1 MKRETLKEH
10 GLTDEQIDFVMAEN
24 GKDVNPL
31 TEKVNSLTS
40 ERDGLQKQVTDRDTQ
55 LNDLKKSTK
64 DNDELQSQIKQLQE
78 DNKNAQQKY
87 QNDLAAQ
94 TKSFKIEGALRDA
107 KARNVKAVLSLID
120 TDKVEVA
127 KDGSLSG
134 LTDQIDAVKKSD
146 GYLFDGDAAKAKQV
160 RVNPGFKDNGNGS
173 SDNITNKIAARLA
186 NAEE

>member
-24 GKDVNPL
+24 GKDINAL
-31 TEKVNSLTS
+31 NEKVNGLTS
-40 ERDGLQKQVTDRDTQ
+40 ERDGLQQQITERDTQ
-55 LNDLKKSTK
+55 LNGLKKSAK
-64 DNDELQSQIKQLQE
+64 DNDELQDQIKQLQE
-78 DNKNAQQKY
+78 ANKSAQQKY

-160 RVNPGFKDNGNGS
+160 RVNPGFKDNGNSS

>member
-1 MKRETLKEH
+1 MKRDVLKEH

-40 ERDGLQKQVTDRDTQ
+40 ERDGLQKQVTDRDSQ
-55 LNDLKKSTK
+55 LNALKKSTK
-64 DNDELQSQIKQLQE
+64 DNDELQSQIKKLQE

-94 TKSFKIEGALRDA
+94 TKGFKIEGALRDA

-120 TDKVEVA
+120 TGKVEVA

-160 RVNPGFKDNGNGS
+160 RVNSGFKDNGNGG

>member
-24 GKDVNPL
+24 GKDVNAL
-31 TEKVNSLTS
+31 NEKVNGLTS

-78 DNKNAQQKY
+78 DNKTAQQKY

-134 LTDQIDAVKKSD
+134 LTEQIDAVKKSD
-146 GYLFDGDAAKAKQV
+146 SYLFDSDANKAKQV
-160 RVNPGFKDNGNGS
+160 RINPGFKDNGNDDP
-173 SDNITNKIAARLA
+173 DNLTSKIAARLA

>member
-31 TEKVNSLTS
+31 NEKVNSLTS
-40 ERDGLQKQVTDRDTQ
+40 ERDGLQKQVTDRDSQ

-64 DNDELQSQIKQLQE
+64 DNDELQSQIKKLQE

-120 TDKVEVA
+120 TDKVEVG
-127 KDGSLSG
+127 KDGNLSG

-146 GYLFDGDAAKAKQV
+146 GYLFDGDSTNGKQV
-160 RVNPGFKDNGNGS
+160 RINPGFKDNGNDG
-173 SDNITNKIAARLA
+173 SDNLASKIAVRLA
-186 NAEE
+186 NAEK